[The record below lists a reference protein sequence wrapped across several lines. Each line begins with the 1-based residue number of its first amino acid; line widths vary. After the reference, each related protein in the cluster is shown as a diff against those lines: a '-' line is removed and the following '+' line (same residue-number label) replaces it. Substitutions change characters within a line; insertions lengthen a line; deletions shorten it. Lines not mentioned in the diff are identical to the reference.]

1 MTDSLYSKDEELE
14 ARARR
19 ILIEALKRAGIEK
32 YEHHSRQGFCDAYWW
47 ISSSIKEIEVTIS
60 AIHYGWLSL
69 SLFPQSLAS
78 NLLQFRSNDEQATA
92 ALADALTYIKSI
104 TQQLLL
110 ETHQL
115 LIARQ
120 YNSLIKRKQTSDI
133 DLKAAYD
140 FLAKPLREEIEKNRK
155 KIEKQLA
162 GELQTRG
169 GSNPK
174 LPPDQLK
181 TLYKQYDGLKNL
193 ARKIKSDYNKTL
205 KRFARDRASRGYS
218 RKQWVTRW
226 RSYCEEQYKDETLRE
241 FAMLFAHPDEP
252 SASIVAYQQLAK
264 ITGHKAS
271 YLSTLVTESRK
282 LQKQQ

>member
-19 ILIEALKRAGIEK
+19 ILIEALQRAGIEE
-32 YEHHSRQGFCDAYWW
+32 YEHHSREGFSDAYWW
-47 ISSSIKEIEVTIS
+47 ISSSVQEIEVTIS
-60 AIHYGWLSL
+60 AIHYGWLKL

-78 NLLQFRSNDEQATA
+78 NLLQFRSDDEQATA

-120 YNSLIKRKQTSDI
+120 YNLLVRRKQSSDI

-140 FLAKPLREEIEKNRK
+140 LLGKPLREAIEKNRK
-155 KIEKQLA
+155 KMEKQLA

-169 GSNPK
+169 GSSPK
-174 LPPDQLK
+174 LPTDQLK
-181 TLYKQYDGLKNL
+181 TLHKQYDGLKNL

-205 KRFARDRASRGYS
+205 KRFARERASRGYS
-218 RKQWVTRW
+218 RRQWIKRW
-226 RSYCEEQYKDETLRE
+226 RSHCEEQYKDETLRE
-241 FAMLFAHPDEP
+241 FAMMFVHPDAP
-252 SASIVAYQQLAK
+252 SASNVAYQQLAR
-264 ITGHKAS
+264 ITGYKAS
-271 YLSTLVTESRK
+271 YLSTLVTDSRK
-282 LQKQQ
+282 LQKRE